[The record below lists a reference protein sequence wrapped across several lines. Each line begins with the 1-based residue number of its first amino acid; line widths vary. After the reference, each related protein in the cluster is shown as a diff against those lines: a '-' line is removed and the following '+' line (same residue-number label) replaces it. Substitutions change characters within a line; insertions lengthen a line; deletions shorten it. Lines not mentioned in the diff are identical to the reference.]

1 MWVIVYLD
9 FYSTGRISVIISPM
23 QKNCN
28 LQCVRSTT
36 IELKTRFR
44 NRKLSKKINKK
55 SFEVA
60 IDLNRIPHTIKLHF
74 RCKDQ
79 KKKHNSWYRKIG
91 PERLAYWGA
100 QLFIHIP
107 LGLNKRQEFNS
118 RTVFTTLEN
127 RKVLNCRILAANL
140 KPFFFYDVFILFLFF
155 FLFSVIAVFSAVC
168 LGA

>member
-9 FYSTGRISVIISPM
+9 FYSTSRISVIISPM

-74 RCKDQ
+74 QCKDK

-140 KPFFFYDVFILFLFF
+140 KPFFLWCFHSFSF
-155 FLFSVIAVFSAVC
+155 FLSFYF
-168 LGA
+168 L